1 MATGLLETGPKLDW
15 TRDNKIFDRY
25 QIWKEKVELI
35 FSSALEESSSK
46 QKVSYL
52 RYWMGEQGIPLVKKW
67 TALGKLDFSSAE
79 EDALSSGYILQNYW
93 NLLEAEFKP
102 KGNKLLSVIELW
114 TRSKQGSKTLNEWLT
129 YVYNLVESCDYGD
142 SNERIIR
149 DVLIIGCN
157 SDKAKDK
164 IVRQGE
170 KIKLQDVIEIL
181 QLEDSTRQT
190 LTEMTSTTQ
199 KIHYASYEKK
209 KGTGKKQKF
218 QSNSNSS
225 SSSSSGQKQDSTG
238 SQKLCYRCSKNYT
251 KGHEKVCKALNA
263 KCNACGVE
271 GHFEIA
277 CKKSGNF
284 PKKSS
289 SKFQKPGSTGRMNIA
304 SAVEEPA
311 LQADFFDEKG
321 ILKEYKPKS
330 MYVLSGTSDD
340 KPIMI
345 EFGCGLTPLSFDRKL
360 TLQADTGADMNA
372 INKKTF
378 DELFPDV
385 ELEESTHILQN
396 FDKRLI
402 KPIGSFRCFL
412 RWKGHKYRVKFEVM
426 GIETP
431 NLLSRET
438 TFLMGILKKCL
449 SVEKTQNEPSN
460 QISSPPVSGH
470 SVPPTEAAP
479 VPLTEGASCHSVP
492 PTEAAPVPLTEGVS
506 CHSVPLTETAPLTS
520 TEVERSQMNC
530 ASISD
535 TAETPDSSSVRVVG
549 SNNHSLSITDLPL
562 TQEKVETTYADVFQG
577 LGKFPGEPYKLR
589 LKPDAVP
596 AKHRPRRVPV
606 HLQDAFHEE
615 IERLVKIDVLEKV
628 TEPTEWVNS
637 FVIVEKVIDSSNAH
651 SPNHVIKKSIRLC
664 IDPKDLNEALEREPY
679 YSRSIDELISMFAGA
694 KVFTIVDMD
703 KGYWQV
709 VLHPESRK
717 LTCMAFDIGRYQFK
731 RLPMGSKV
739 ASDIFQRMLDSVY
752 IGLPGVTG
760 IADDMVIF
768 GRNEEEHDRN
778 LILFLETTRKNG
790 LVLNKKKLQF
800 KKEEVSFFGHRWNS
814 TGISPDPKKTESI
827 LKMQF
832 PPDKETMHS
841 FLGLVNFLNRYTPKL
856 AELCSPLRKLILK
869 DSHYS
874 PGDPEHAAFDAIKAE
889 FKKKIILPYFDRNKE
904 TILQTDASK
913 KGFGAVILQEEQ
925 PIYYASRALTSA
937 EKNYQNLE
945 REAQAA
951 VWGMEKFHYFLYG
964 RKFILQTDQ
973 KPLVSIFRKHMIDV
987 SPRIQRITIRAWQ
1000 YDFVPQHI
1008 PGRINV
1014 IADSLSRVT
1023 PLEFQD
1029 SNAEKDILAVNF
1041 LQYSSIEERERDEML
1056 QETSKDKELQSLKHY
1071 ISTGW
1076 PSKRSQ
1082 IPVSLHP
1089 YWNYRDELT
1098 VESGI
1103 LMKNSKVLIPET
1115 LKQKYLRQIHQGH
1128 QGIEACRSRAREFV
1142 FWVNINSDLKE
1153 MVEKCDICQSQQNST
1168 ASVQKY
1174 VSEVPPHPWHTL
1186 GSDLFYFQR
1195 IDFLVVVDYFSKYLI
1210 VRKIPNSTSSAV
1222 IKELG
1227 MIFSEFG
1234 NPLVFRSDNG
1244 PCYSSQEFKFFM
1256 QNWLVEHRTSS
1267 PHYPQSNGLAESMV
1281 KVSKN
1286 LIEKAIKQDL
1296 PWNKLLLDY
1305 RCTPISSEIPS
1316 PAEILFG
1323 RKFRSSISILP
1334 SQVLNDRISKQRE
1347 LIAKKEGKFYASTQ
1361 DFQDRIKAL
1370 PFEAGQNVWLQDSDS
1385 RKFEEA
1391 VIREKCREPNSY
1403 MVEIPA
1409 TGQCFRRNSNFIK
1422 PRQSDKN
1429 SVSTD
1434 PLPTTGLPEIPQEP
1448 PVLQQPSSPATST
1461 VDAIPTV
1468 PPSKQNGN
1476 SILELQELQDIPE
1489 YPEETIKEFHPQG
1502 SDSKSDISCTDILI
1516 SEREMLRY
1524 DTIGRIEL
1532 IPPIVLSSDNTKYK
1546 NIIQLFLQLFDELS
1560 VYRDC
1565 H

>member
-1 MATGLLETGPKLDW
+1 
-15 TRDNKIFDRY
+15 
-25 QIWKEKVELI
+25 
-35 FSSALEESSSK
+35 
-46 QKVSYL
+46 
-52 RYWMGEQGIPLVKKW
+52 
-67 TALGKLDFSSAE
+67 
-79 EDALSSGYILQNYW
+79 
-93 NLLEAEFKP
+93 
-102 KGNKLLSVIELW
+102 
-114 TRSKQGSKTLNEWLT
+114 
-129 YVYNLVESCDYGD
+129 
-142 SNERIIR
+142 
-149 DVLIIGCN
+149 
-157 SDKAKDK
+157 
-164 IVRQGE
+164 
-170 KIKLQDVIEIL
+170 
-181 QLEDSTRQT
+181 
-190 LTEMTSTTQ
+190 
-199 KIHYASYEKK
+199 
-209 KGTGKKQKF
+209 
-218 QSNSNSS
+218 
-225 SSSSSGQKQDSTG
+225 
-238 SQKLCYRCSKNYT
+238 
-251 KGHEKVCKALNA
+251 
-263 KCNACGVE
+263 
-271 GHFEIA
+271 
-277 CKKSGNF
+277 
-284 PKKSS
+284 
-289 SKFQKPGSTGRMNIA
+289 
-304 SAVEEPA
+304 
-311 LQADFFDEKG
+311 
-321 ILKEYKPKS
+321 
-330 MYVLSGTSDD
+330 
-340 KPIMI
+340 
-345 EFGCGLTPLSFDRKL
+345 
-360 TLQADTGADMNA
+360 
-372 INKKTF
+372 
-378 DELFPDV
+378 
-385 ELEESTHILQN
+385 
-396 FDKRLI
+396 
-402 KPIGSFRCFL
+402 
-412 RWKGHKYRVKFEVM
+412 M

-449 SVEKTQNEPSN
+449 SVEKIPHEPNN
-460 QISSPPVSGH
+460 QISSLPVSGH
-470 SVPPTEAAP
+470 SVPPTEAD
-479 VPLTEGASCHSVP
+479 PLMPAEADPLMSMEGVFSHSVTSTEGVFGHSVP
-492 PTEAAPVPLTEGVS
+492 PTEADPLM
-506 CHSVPLTETAPLTS
+506 S
-520 TEVERSQMNC
+520 TEERSQMNC
-530 ASISD
+530 ASTPD
-535 TAETPDSSSVRVVG
+535 TADSSDSSSVRVVG
-549 SNNHSLSITDLPL
+549 SNNHSLSIADLPH
-562 TQEKVETTYADVFQG
+562 TQDKVESTYADVFQG
-577 LGKFPGEPYKLR
+577 LGKFPGDPYKLR

-615 IERLVKIDVLEKV
+615 VERLVKIDVLEKV

-651 SPNHVIKKSIRLC
+651 SPNHSIKKSIRLC

-841 FLGLVNFLNRYTPKL
+841 FLGLVNFLNRYTPRL

-874 PGDPEHAAFDAIKAE
+874 PGDPEHAAFDAIKEE

-904 TILQTDASK
+904 TILQTDVSK

-945 REAQAA
+945 CEAQAA

-1008 PGRINV
+1008 PGSINV

-1041 LQYSSIEERERDEML
+1041 LQYSSIEERERDEVL
-1056 QETSKDKELQSLKHY
+1056 QETNKDKELQSLKHY

-1076 PSKRSQ
+1076 PAKRSQ

-1089 YWNYRDELT
+1089 YWNFRDELM

-1115 LKQKYLRQIHQGH
+1115 LKQKYLKQIHQGH

-1168 ASVQKY
+1168 PIVQKY

-1286 LIEKAIKQDL
+1286 LIEKALRQDL
-1296 PWNKLLLDY
+1296 PWNRLLLDY

-1347 LIAKKEGKFYASTQ
+1347 LIAKKEGKFYTSTQ

-1370 PFEAGQNVWLQDSDS
+1370 PFEAGQNVWLQNSDS
-1385 RKFEEA
+1385 RKYEEA
-1391 VIREKCREPNSY
+1391 VICEKCREPNSY

-1422 PRQSDKN
+1422 PRQTDKN

-1434 PLPTTGLPEIPQEP
+1434 SQPTTVLPEIPQEA
-1448 PVLQQPSSPATST
+1448 PVLQQPAVPSSQATST

-1468 PPSKQNGN
+1468 PPSKQNEN
-1476 SILELQELQDIPE
+1476 STPRTSRTPRHPRVSRRSTKGVPPPRLGLQ
-1489 YPEETIKEFHPQG
+1489 K
-1502 SDSKSDISCTDILI
+1502 
-1516 SEREMLRY
+1516 
-1524 DTIGRIEL
+1524 
-1532 IPPIVLSSDNTKYK
+1532 
-1546 NIIQLFLQLFDELS
+1546 
-1560 VYRDC
+1560 
-1565 H
+1565 

>member
-142 SNERIIR
+142 SSERIIR

-238 SQKLCYRCSKNYT
+238 SQKLCYRCSKNYS

-263 KCNACGVE
+263 RCNACGVE

-284 PKKSS
+284 PKKST

-304 SAVEEPA
+304 SAVEESA

-345 EFGCGLTPLSFDRKL
+345 EFGCGLTPLSFDRNL

-378 DELFPDV
+378 IELFPDV

-449 SVEKTQNEPSN
+449 SVEKTQKEPNN
-460 QISSPPVSGH
+460 QISSLSVSGH

-492 PTEAAPVPLTEGVS
+492 STEAAPVPLTEAAPLTSTEGVS
-506 CHSVPLTETAPLTS
+506 CHSVLLMETAPLTS
-520 TEVERSQMNC
+520 TEERSQMNC

-535 TAETPDSSSVRVVG
+535 TAKTPGSSSVRVVG

-562 TQEKVETTYADVFQG
+562 TQEKIETTYADVFQG

-615 IERLVKIDVLEKV
+615 VERLVKIDVLEKV

-637 FVIVEKVIDSSNAH
+637 FCYCRKSN
-651 SPNHVIKKSIRLC
+651 
-664 IDPKDLNEALEREPY
+664 
-679 YSRSIDELISMFAGA
+679 
-694 KVFTIVDMD
+694 
-703 KGYWQV
+703 
-709 VLHPESRK
+709 
-717 LTCMAFDIGRYQFK
+717 
-731 RLPMGSKV
+731 
-739 ASDIFQRMLDSVY
+739 
-752 IGLPGVTG
+752 
-760 IADDMVIF
+760 
-768 GRNEEEHDRN
+768 
-778 LILFLETTRKNG
+778 
-790 LVLNKKKLQF
+790 
-800 KKEEVSFFGHRWNS
+800 
-814 TGISPDPKKTESI
+814 
-827 LKMQF
+827 
-832 PPDKETMHS
+832 
-841 FLGLVNFLNRYTPKL
+841 
-856 AELCSPLRKLILK
+856 
-869 DSHYS
+869 
-874 PGDPEHAAFDAIKAE
+874 
-889 FKKKIILPYFDRNKE
+889 
-904 TILQTDASK
+904 
-913 KGFGAVILQEEQ
+913 
-925 PIYYASRALTSA
+925 
-937 EKNYQNLE
+937 
-945 REAQAA
+945 
-951 VWGMEKFHYFLYG
+951 
-964 RKFILQTDQ
+964 
-973 KPLVSIFRKHMIDV
+973 
-987 SPRIQRITIRAWQ
+987 
-1000 YDFVPQHI
+1000 
-1008 PGRINV
+1008 
-1014 IADSLSRVT
+1014 
-1023 PLEFQD
+1023 
-1029 SNAEKDILAVNF
+1029 
-1041 LQYSSIEERERDEML
+1041 
-1056 QETSKDKELQSLKHY
+1056 
-1071 ISTGW
+1071 
-1076 PSKRSQ
+1076 
-1082 IPVSLHP
+1082 
-1089 YWNYRDELT
+1089 
-1098 VESGI
+1098 
-1103 LMKNSKVLIPET
+1103 
-1115 LKQKYLRQIHQGH
+1115 
-1128 QGIEACRSRAREFV
+1128 
-1142 FWVNINSDLKE
+1142 
-1153 MVEKCDICQSQQNST
+1153 
-1168 ASVQKY
+1168 
-1174 VSEVPPHPWHTL
+1174 
-1186 GSDLFYFQR
+1186 
-1195 IDFLVVVDYFSKYLI
+1195 
-1210 VRKIPNSTSSAV
+1210 
-1222 IKELG
+1222 
-1227 MIFSEFG
+1227 
-1234 NPLVFRSDNG
+1234 
-1244 PCYSSQEFKFFM
+1244 
-1256 QNWLVEHRTSS
+1256 
-1267 PHYPQSNGLAESMV
+1267 
-1281 KVSKN
+1281 
-1286 LIEKAIKQDL
+1286 
-1296 PWNKLLLDY
+1296 
-1305 RCTPISSEIPS
+1305 
-1316 PAEILFG
+1316 
-1323 RKFRSSISILP
+1323 
-1334 SQVLNDRISKQRE
+1334 
-1347 LIAKKEGKFYASTQ
+1347 
-1361 DFQDRIKAL
+1361 
-1370 PFEAGQNVWLQDSDS
+1370 
-1385 RKFEEA
+1385 
-1391 VIREKCREPNSY
+1391 
-1403 MVEIPA
+1403 
-1409 TGQCFRRNSNFIK
+1409 
-1422 PRQSDKN
+1422 
-1429 SVSTD
+1429 
-1434 PLPTTGLPEIPQEP
+1434 
-1448 PVLQQPSSPATST
+1448 
-1461 VDAIPTV
+1461 
-1468 PPSKQNGN
+1468 
-1476 SILELQELQDIPE
+1476 
-1489 YPEETIKEFHPQG
+1489 
-1502 SDSKSDISCTDILI
+1502 
-1516 SEREMLRY
+1516 
-1524 DTIGRIEL
+1524 
-1532 IPPIVLSSDNTKYK
+1532 
-1546 NIIQLFLQLFDELS
+1546 
-1560 VYRDC
+1560 
-1565 H
+1565 

>member
-142 SNERIIR
+142 SSERIIR

-238 SQKLCYRCSKNYT
+238 PQKLCYRCSKNYS
-251 KGHEKVCKALNA
+251 KGHEKVCRALNA
-263 KCNACGVE
+263 RCNACGVE

-284 PKKSS
+284 PKKST

-378 DELFPDV
+378 IELFPDV

-449 SVEKTQNEPSN
+449 SVEKTQSEPNN
-460 QISSPPVSGH
+460 QISSLSVSDHPVPS
-470 SVPPTEAAP
+470 TEAAP
-479 VPLTEGASCHSVP
+479 VPS
-492 PTEAAPVPLTEGVS
+492 TEAAPVPLTEGVS
-506 CHSVPLTETAPLTS
+506 CHSVLLTETTPLTS
-520 TEVERSQMNC
+520 TEGERSQMNC

-535 TAETPDSSSVRVVG
+535 TAKTPGSSSVRVAG

-562 TQEKVETTYADVFQG
+562 TQEKVESTYADVFQG

-615 IERLVKIDVLEKV
+615 VERLVKIDVLEKV

-651 SPNHVIKKSIRLC
+651 SPNHSIKKSIRLC

-731 RLPMGSKV
+731 R
-739 ASDIFQRMLDSVY
+739 FQWDPRLLAIS
-752 IGLPGVTG
+752 
-760 IADDMVIF
+760 F
-768 GRNEEEHDRN
+768 KEC
-778 LILFLETTRKNG
+778 LILFT
-790 LVLNKKKLQF
+790 
-800 KKEEVSFFGHRWNS
+800 
-814 TGISPDPKKTESI
+814 
-827 LKMQF
+827 
-832 PPDKETMHS
+832 
-841 FLGLVNFLNRYTPKL
+841 
-856 AELCSPLRKLILK
+856 
-869 DSHYS
+869 
-874 PGDPEHAAFDAIKAE
+874 
-889 FKKKIILPYFDRNKE
+889 
-904 TILQTDASK
+904 
-913 KGFGAVILQEEQ
+913 
-925 PIYYASRALTSA
+925 
-937 EKNYQNLE
+937 
-945 REAQAA
+945 
-951 VWGMEKFHYFLYG
+951 
-964 RKFILQTDQ
+964 
-973 KPLVSIFRKHMIDV
+973 
-987 SPRIQRITIRAWQ
+987 
-1000 YDFVPQHI
+1000 
-1008 PGRINV
+1008 
-1014 IADSLSRVT
+1014 
-1023 PLEFQD
+1023 
-1029 SNAEKDILAVNF
+1029 
-1041 LQYSSIEERERDEML
+1041 
-1056 QETSKDKELQSLKHY
+1056 
-1071 ISTGW
+1071 
-1076 PSKRSQ
+1076 
-1082 IPVSLHP
+1082 
-1089 YWNYRDELT
+1089 
-1098 VESGI
+1098 
-1103 LMKNSKVLIPET
+1103 
-1115 LKQKYLRQIHQGH
+1115 
-1128 QGIEACRSRAREFV
+1128 
-1142 FWVNINSDLKE
+1142 
-1153 MVEKCDICQSQQNST
+1153 
-1168 ASVQKY
+1168 
-1174 VSEVPPHPWHTL
+1174 
-1186 GSDLFYFQR
+1186 
-1195 IDFLVVVDYFSKYLI
+1195 
-1210 VRKIPNSTSSAV
+1210 
-1222 IKELG
+1222 
-1227 MIFSEFG
+1227 
-1234 NPLVFRSDNG
+1234 
-1244 PCYSSQEFKFFM
+1244 
-1256 QNWLVEHRTSS
+1256 
-1267 PHYPQSNGLAESMV
+1267 
-1281 KVSKN
+1281 
-1286 LIEKAIKQDL
+1286 
-1296 PWNKLLLDY
+1296 
-1305 RCTPISSEIPS
+1305 
-1316 PAEILFG
+1316 
-1323 RKFRSSISILP
+1323 
-1334 SQVLNDRISKQRE
+1334 
-1347 LIAKKEGKFYASTQ
+1347 
-1361 DFQDRIKAL
+1361 
-1370 PFEAGQNVWLQDSDS
+1370 
-1385 RKFEEA
+1385 
-1391 VIREKCREPNSY
+1391 
-1403 MVEIPA
+1403 
-1409 TGQCFRRNSNFIK
+1409 
-1422 PRQSDKN
+1422 
-1429 SVSTD
+1429 
-1434 PLPTTGLPEIPQEP
+1434 
-1448 PVLQQPSSPATST
+1448 
-1461 VDAIPTV
+1461 
-1468 PPSKQNGN
+1468 
-1476 SILELQELQDIPE
+1476 
-1489 YPEETIKEFHPQG
+1489 
-1502 SDSKSDISCTDILI
+1502 
-1516 SEREMLRY
+1516 
-1524 DTIGRIEL
+1524 
-1532 IPPIVLSSDNTKYK
+1532 
-1546 NIIQLFLQLFDELS
+1546 
-1560 VYRDC
+1560 
-1565 H
+1565 

>member
-164 IVRQGE
+164 IVQQGE

-209 KGTGKKQKF
+209 KSTGKKQKF

-284 PKKSS
+284 PKKST

-330 MYVLSGTSDD
+330 MYVLSSTSDD

-460 QISSPPVSGH
+460 QISSLPVSGH
-470 SVPPTEAAP
+470 SVPSSSSVTEGASCHSVPSTEAAP
-479 VPLTEGASCHSVP
+479 VPLTE
-492 PTEAAPVPLTEGVS
+492 AAPLTSTEGVS

-520 TEVERSQMNC
+520 TEERSQMNC

-535 TAETPDSSSVRVVG
+535 TAKTPGSSSVRVAG

-628 TEPTEWVNS
+628 TEPTE
-637 FVIVEKVIDSSNAH
+637 
-651 SPNHVIKKSIRLC
+651 
-664 IDPKDLNEALEREPY
+664 
-679 YSRSIDELISMFAGA
+679 
-694 KVFTIVDMD
+694 
-703 KGYWQV
+703 
-709 VLHPESRK
+709 
-717 LTCMAFDIGRYQFK
+717 
-731 RLPMGSKV
+731 
-739 ASDIFQRMLDSVY
+739 
-752 IGLPGVTG
+752 
-760 IADDMVIF
+760 
-768 GRNEEEHDRN
+768 
-778 LILFLETTRKNG
+778 
-790 LVLNKKKLQF
+790 
-800 KKEEVSFFGHRWNS
+800 
-814 TGISPDPKKTESI
+814 
-827 LKMQF
+827 
-832 PPDKETMHS
+832 
-841 FLGLVNFLNRYTPKL
+841 
-856 AELCSPLRKLILK
+856 
-869 DSHYS
+869 
-874 PGDPEHAAFDAIKAE
+874 
-889 FKKKIILPYFDRNKE
+889 
-904 TILQTDASK
+904 
-913 KGFGAVILQEEQ
+913 
-925 PIYYASRALTSA
+925 
-937 EKNYQNLE
+937 
-945 REAQAA
+945 
-951 VWGMEKFHYFLYG
+951 
-964 RKFILQTDQ
+964 
-973 KPLVSIFRKHMIDV
+973 
-987 SPRIQRITIRAWQ
+987 
-1000 YDFVPQHI
+1000 
-1008 PGRINV
+1008 
-1014 IADSLSRVT
+1014 
-1023 PLEFQD
+1023 
-1029 SNAEKDILAVNF
+1029 
-1041 LQYSSIEERERDEML
+1041 
-1056 QETSKDKELQSLKHY
+1056 
-1071 ISTGW
+1071 
-1076 PSKRSQ
+1076 
-1082 IPVSLHP
+1082 
-1089 YWNYRDELT
+1089 
-1098 VESGI
+1098 
-1103 LMKNSKVLIPET
+1103 
-1115 LKQKYLRQIHQGH
+1115 
-1128 QGIEACRSRAREFV
+1128 
-1142 FWVNINSDLKE
+1142 
-1153 MVEKCDICQSQQNST
+1153 
-1168 ASVQKY
+1168 
-1174 VSEVPPHPWHTL
+1174 
-1186 GSDLFYFQR
+1186 
-1195 IDFLVVVDYFSKYLI
+1195 
-1210 VRKIPNSTSSAV
+1210 
-1222 IKELG
+1222 
-1227 MIFSEFG
+1227 
-1234 NPLVFRSDNG
+1234 
-1244 PCYSSQEFKFFM
+1244 
-1256 QNWLVEHRTSS
+1256 
-1267 PHYPQSNGLAESMV
+1267 
-1281 KVSKN
+1281 
-1286 LIEKAIKQDL
+1286 
-1296 PWNKLLLDY
+1296 
-1305 RCTPISSEIPS
+1305 
-1316 PAEILFG
+1316 
-1323 RKFRSSISILP
+1323 
-1334 SQVLNDRISKQRE
+1334 
-1347 LIAKKEGKFYASTQ
+1347 
-1361 DFQDRIKAL
+1361 
-1370 PFEAGQNVWLQDSDS
+1370 
-1385 RKFEEA
+1385 
-1391 VIREKCREPNSY
+1391 
-1403 MVEIPA
+1403 
-1409 TGQCFRRNSNFIK
+1409 
-1422 PRQSDKN
+1422 
-1429 SVSTD
+1429 
-1434 PLPTTGLPEIPQEP
+1434 
-1448 PVLQQPSSPATST
+1448 
-1461 VDAIPTV
+1461 
-1468 PPSKQNGN
+1468 
-1476 SILELQELQDIPE
+1476 
-1489 YPEETIKEFHPQG
+1489 
-1502 SDSKSDISCTDILI
+1502 
-1516 SEREMLRY
+1516 
-1524 DTIGRIEL
+1524 
-1532 IPPIVLSSDNTKYK
+1532 
-1546 NIIQLFLQLFDELS
+1546 
-1560 VYRDC
+1560 
-1565 H
+1565 